1 MSKAEDLAEI
11 ISRIIE
17 GLRRDVDY
25 YQGIAVEAA
34 KIGDTVNCK
43 VSLERQ
49 KIAIDSLI
57 KLAETASSMGK

>member
-17 GLRRDVDY
+17 GLRREVDY

-34 KIGDTVNCK
+34 KIGDTATCK
-43 VSLERQ
+43 TALEKQ
-49 KIAIDSLI
+49 KLSIDSLI
-57 KLAETASSMGK
+57 KLAETASAMGK